1 MKQPPRI
8 SVVTATY
15 NRAEYLEETIV
26 SVLEQNYPALEYIV
40 IDGGSTDG
48 SVEIIKKYEKHLTYW
63 ESEKDRGQGHAL
75 NKGFRKASGEL
86 LGWINSDDFYL
97 PGALEEI
104 GRVYRESEGS
114 VIAGPVIN
122 FNELTGETR
131 LIRPQNITY
140 EKMFEFGLL
149 SRHNVVWHQPGIF
162 LPRKSFEAA
171 GGIDE
176 QWYYLMDHDL
186 YMRILKHTA
195 VVYADKPLVKFRV
208 HPDAKTYVYG
218 IDFCMERIRLLE
230 KWATQDELRN
240 DFKAL
245 FPELFAEAYRHLA
258 GRYEKRGDHRT
269 ASAYKHLAARYRQ
282 RENYLAALKFVLAAA
297 LKLPKLLFTRRLYR
311 SFLVP

>member
-1 MKQPPRI
+1 MKQSPRI
-8 SVVTATY
+8 SIVTATY

-26 SVLEQNYPALEYIV
+26 SVLEQNYPDLEYLV

-48 SVEIIKKYEKHLTYW
+48 SVEVIKKYEKHLTYW

-75 NKGFRKASGEL
+75 NKGFRKASGDI

-104 GRVYRESEGS
+104 GRVYREFGES

-131 LIRPQNITY
+131 LIHPQNITY

-149 SRHNVVWHQPGIF
+149 GRHNVVWHQPGIF
-162 LPRKSFEAA
+162 LPRKSFESA

-186 YMRILKHTA
+186 YMRILKHTG
-195 VVYADKPLVKFRV
+195 VVYAERPLVKFRV

-218 IDFCMERIRLLE
+218 IDFCLERLRLLE
-230 KWATQDELRN
+230 KWAKQDELRN
-240 DFKAL
+240 DFKSL
-245 FPELFAEAYRHLA
+245 FPELFSEAYRHLA
-258 GRYEKRGDHRT
+258 GRYERRGDHRT
-269 ASAYKHLAARYRQ
+269 AAAYKHLSMRYKQQNGR
-282 RENYLAALKFVLAAA
+282 LAAVKATLAAA
-297 LKLPKLLFTRRLYR
+297 QAMPKLLLSKRLYR
-311 SFLVP
+311 SLLVP